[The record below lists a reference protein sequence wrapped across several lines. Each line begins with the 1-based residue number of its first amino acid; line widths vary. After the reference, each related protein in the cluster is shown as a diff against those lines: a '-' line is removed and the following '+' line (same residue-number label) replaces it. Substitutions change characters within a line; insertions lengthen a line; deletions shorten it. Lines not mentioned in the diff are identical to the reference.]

1 MRYYLSDLASLVFIS
16 AVISVVFNLAKNQ
29 RSKPLAIE
37 IAKTFGLLV
46 VGIVACGAVLVALS
60 PWI

>member
-16 AVISVVFNLAKNQ
+16 AVIAVVFNLAKNQ
-29 RSKPLAIE
+29 RTKPLAVE
-37 IAKTFGLLV
+37 TAKTFGLLA
-46 VGIVACGAVLVALS
+46 VGIAACGAVLIALS